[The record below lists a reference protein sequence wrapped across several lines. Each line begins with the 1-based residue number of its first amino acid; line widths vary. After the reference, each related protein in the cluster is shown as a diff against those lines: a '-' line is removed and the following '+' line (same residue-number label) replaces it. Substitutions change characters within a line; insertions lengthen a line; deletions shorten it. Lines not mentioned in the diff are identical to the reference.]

1 MVAEL
6 KGRKSPLLVIVGSTA
21 CGKTALAIQLARQLD
36 GELISADSW
45 AIRRELNIGTAK
57 PMPRELHEVPCHLI
71 NLVDVCQDFSAAAYK
86 REAVSVIKAVSQRQK
101 LPILVG
107 GSGLYI
113 DAVLYDYSFLPRP
126 SQNVRDA
133 LNSLSLKELQS
144 KADLLNLPM
153 NKIDERN
160 KRRVIRLI
168 ETKGAFPEKQN
179 LRSNTLIIGLE
190 MEHDRLVQAI
200 RNRVQNMLDEGL
212 EEEVRHLSG
221 VYGWHCEGLKGI
233 GYHEWKLYFE
243 NRQNLE
249 QTRERIIQDTLSLS
263 KRQKTWFR
271 RNMDIHWFSSPVNY
285 PEIVEFVTTYF
296 A

>member
-1 MVAEL
+1 MSRQEP
-6 KGRKSPLLVIVGSTA
+6 PLLVIVGATA
-21 CGKTALAIQLARQLD
+21 CGKTALAIQLARQLN

-57 PMPRELHEVPCHLI
+57 PTPQELNGVPCHLI

-86 REAVSVIKAVSQRQK
+86 REAVSVIGEVSQRQK

-126 SQNVRDA
+126 SQAVRDT
-133 LNSLSLKELQS
+133 LNSLNLTELQARAAS
-144 KADLLNLPM
+144 LNLPM
-153 NKIDERN
+153 NKIDSRN

-168 ETKGAFPEKQN
+168 ETQGAFPRKKE
-179 LRSNTLIIGLE
+179 LRGHTLIIGIE

-200 RNRVQNMLDEGL
+200 RNRVQIMFDEGL
-212 EEEVRHLSG
+212 EEEVRRLSAA
-221 VYGWHCEGLKGI
+221 YGWQCEGLKGI
-233 GYHEWKLYFE
+233 GYQEWKLYFE
-243 NRQNLE
+243 NRQTLE
-249 QTRERIIQDTLSLS
+249 QTRDRIIRNTLNLS
-263 KRQKTWFR
+263 KRQKTWFK
-271 RNMDIHWFSSPVNY
+271 RNKDIHWFSSPVNY
-285 PEIVEFVTTYF
+285 PEIVELVTTYF